1 MDEQTFEEIKE
12 LASRVDNSIVV
23 AVMTERGIEY
33 NQANW
38 EAFWENAPNES
49 DAFWD
54 SLMGARYNII
64 AQVHGEELYTE
75 FMEREYPEA

>member
-1 MDEQTFEEIKE
+1 MDEQTFKEIKE
-12 LASRVDNSIVV
+12 LASRVEDSIAV

-33 NQANW
+33 NQENRD
-38 EAFWENAPNES
+38 AFWEAALNES

-54 SLMGARYNII
+54 SLMGARYNVIV
-64 AQVHGEELYTE
+64 QVYGEELYTE

>member
-12 LASRVDNSIVV
+12 LAIRVENSIVV
-23 AVMTERGIEY
+23 AVMSERGIEY

-38 EAFWENAPNES
+38 NAFWENAPNES

-54 SLMGARYNII
+54 CLMGARYDVIV
-64 AQVHGEELYTE
+64 QVHGEDPYIE
-75 FMEREYPEA
+75 FMEMEYPEA